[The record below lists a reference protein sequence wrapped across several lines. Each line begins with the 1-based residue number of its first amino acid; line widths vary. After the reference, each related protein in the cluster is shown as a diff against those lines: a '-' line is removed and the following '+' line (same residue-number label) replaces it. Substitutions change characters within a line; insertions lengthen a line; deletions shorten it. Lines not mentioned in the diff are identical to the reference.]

1 MHALCKTYTT
11 YHSVRGGGVAGGS
24 KGQKALSQRPEK
36 AFFYL
41 FQYSSLVISLCF
53 AHPQTP
59 APPYKREVRGVL
71 LHTQKLHKSIW
82 QDACGVGS
90 RDGLELRS
98 SYLSVSPS
106 FNHQVAISRG
116 AKGVLVGKHG
126 TLLRTLTQMD
136 PWTVCRLLLMDDI
149 CSGGGGGEL
158 QRQTVQEFLSYL
170 F

>member
-1 MHALCKTYTT
+1 M
-11 YHSVRGGGVAGGS
+11 
-24 KGQKALSQRPEK
+24 
-36 AFFYL
+36 F
-41 FQYSSLVISLCF
+41 
-53 AHPQTP
+53 
-59 APPYKREVRGVL
+59 

-116 AKGVLVGKHG
+116 VKGVSVGKHG

-136 PWTVCRLLLMDDI
+136 PWTVCCLLLTDDI
-149 CSGGGGGEL
+149 CSGGGGREL
-158 QRQTVQEFLSYL
+158 QRQTVQEFLSYS
-170 F
+170 FHIHAYP